1 MSGTVTVTTTTTTKP
16 KTVNEEESEDVF
28 SPYGSDDEEQSQ
40 PMISHGSDMDDEDE
54 TDYNYSN
61 EKEMSDD
68 EEESEEEEEESE
80 EEKEKEKEKA
90 KKKKGPTKKKESEN
104 KPDRKKYTTVP
115 TFIRKKRPEG
125 GKKFSNITL
134 AKIESNFYQKS
145 KQSML
150 RPGPMQ
156 ALIRKA
162 SEEAIEEL
170 AKMGLVGD
178 DIKPRYSSDSII
190 VIMKAVQEFLAQNL
204 EKGRKI
210 RNIAG
215 KKRLAEGH
223 LRLGWSF
230 SSISP
235 NQPYDPVPVETTRK
249 RR

>member
-68 EEESEEEEEESE
+68 EEEYEEEEESE

-162 SEEAIEEL
+162 SEEEIEEL